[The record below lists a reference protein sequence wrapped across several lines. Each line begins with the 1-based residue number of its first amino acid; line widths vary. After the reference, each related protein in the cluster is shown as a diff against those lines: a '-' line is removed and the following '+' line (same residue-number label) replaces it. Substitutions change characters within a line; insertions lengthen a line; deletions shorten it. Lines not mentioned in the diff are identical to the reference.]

1 MELIAGSF
9 LAVFLW
15 LFGHIG
21 MVVASYLRRP
31 KPTSA

>member
-9 LAVFLW
+9 LAVVIS

-21 MVVASYLRRP
+21 MVLASYLRR
-31 KPTSA
+31 S